1 MTKHLLFRGTSG
13 APAELAEQALT
24 RARYPVAR
32 LVSLAEDSRSDAS
45 TTCDETMA
53 VLEAH
58 AERRGHIARVIGVT
72 GSPGSGK
79 SSLLSRVTNAM
90 VAADPD
96 LTVAVVAVDPSSP
109 SSGGALLGDRT
120 RMVLDP
126 AQDRI
131 YFRSQ
136 ASATALGGL
145 APTTFQ
151 VCRALSL
158 IFDFVIVETVGVGQS
173 EADVRHLAD
182 RVFLVMAPLGGDEI
196 QYIKAGIIEIPDAFV
211 VNKWDEPA
219 ATRTYHQLRGSLWLA
234 RPNEG
239 QDIPIYRTSAK
250 TGHGID
256 ELARGFL
263 TVTPPAKATRVRERA
278 PHFFTAWVQDE
289 WGRVGVRHLTEQ
301 LGGRAPSWPLR
312 TASGRRAGPST
323 PSSGLRCTADPRA
336 ARLDR
341 APTGVSPRARQ

>member
-1 MTKHLLFRGTSG
+1 MTVRLLPQRQAATPSQ
-13 APAELAEQALT
+13 LAMQALT
-24 RARYPVAR
+24 RARYPIAR
-32 LVSLAEDSRSDAS
+32 LVSLAEDSRSQVSA
-45 TTCDETMA
+45 TCDEAIA
-53 VLEAH
+53 VLEAE
-58 AERRGHIARVIGVT
+58 AERRGHIARVIGIT

-90 VAADPD
+90 VTADPKV
-96 LTVAVVAVDPSSP
+96 TVAVVAVDPSSP

-182 RVFLVMAPLGGDEI
+182 RVLLVMAPLGGDEI
-196 QYIKAGIIEIPDAFV
+196 QYLKAGIIEIPDAFV
-211 VNKWDEPA
+211 VNKSDEPA
-219 ATRTYHQLRGSLWLA
+219 AMRTYHQLRGSLWLA
-234 RPNEG
+234 RPNDA

-250 TGHGID
+250 TGYGID

-263 TVTPPAKATRVRERA
+263 TMVATTSATPVRERA
-278 PHFFTAWVQDE
+278 PHFFTTWVRDE
-289 WGRVGVRHLTEQ
+289 WGRVGVWHLAEK
-301 LGGRAPSWPLR
+301 LGGARAFLA
-312 TASGRRAGPST
+312 TQNGFASARRSFDASI
-323 PSSGLRCTADPRA
+323 RA
-336 ARLDR
+336 ALR
-341 APTGVSPRARQ
+341 G

>member
-1 MTKHLLFRGTSG
+1 MTVRVLPQR
-13 APAELAEQALT
+13 PAATPGQLAMQALT

-32 LVSLAEDSRSDAS
+32 LVSLAEDSRSDAAAI
-45 TTCDETMA
+45 CDEAIA
-53 VLEAH
+53 VLEAD
-58 AERRGHIARVIGVT
+58 AGRRGHVARVIGIT

-90 VAADPD
+90 VAADQKV
-96 LTVAVVAVDPSSP
+96 TVAVVAVDPSSP
-109 SSGGALLGDRT
+109 TSGGALLGDRT

-151 VCRALSL
+151 VCRVLSL
-158 IFDFVIVETVGVGQS
+158 IFDCIIVETVGVGQS
-173 EADVRHLAD
+173 EADIRQLVD

-196 QYIKAGIIEIPDAFV
+196 QYLKAGIIEIPDAFV

-219 ATRTYHQLRGSLWLA
+219 ATRTYHQLRGSLGLA
-234 RPNEG
+234 RPSDAEDV
-239 QDIPIYRTSAK
+239 QIYCTSAK
-250 TGHGID
+250 TGYGID

-263 TVTPPAKATRVRERA
+263 TTVTAANATPLRERA
-278 PHFFTAWVQDE
+278 PHFFTTWVRDE
-289 WGRVGVRHLTEQ
+289 WGRVGVWHLAER
-301 LGGRAPSWPLR
+301 LGGARAFLAAQDGFASARRSFNDSIRGALR
-312 TASGRRAGPST
+312 G
-323 PSSGLRCTADPRA
+323 
-336 ARLDR
+336 
-341 APTGVSPRARQ
+341 

>member
-1 MTKHLLFRGTSG
+1 MTLHLLARR
-13 APAELAEQALT
+13 PAVTPADLAEQALT

-32 LVSLAEDSRSDAS
+32 LVSLAEDNRAHAAA
-45 TTCDETMA
+45 TCDEVIA
-53 VLEAH
+53 VLEAD
-58 AERRGHIARVIGVT
+58 AGRRNHVARVIGVT

-90 VAADPD
+90 VTADPE

-109 SSGGALLGDRT
+109 SSGGALLGDRA

-126 AQDRI
+126 AEDRI

-158 IFDFVIVETVGVGQS
+158 IFNCVIVETVGVGQS

-196 QYIKAGIIEIPDAFV
+196 QYLKAGIIEIPDAFV

-234 RPNEG
+234 RPSDAHN
-239 QDIPIYRTSAK
+239 IPIFPTSAK

-256 ELARGFL
+256 ELAHGFL
-263 TVTPPAKATRVRERA
+263 NMVTAANATPVRERA
-278 PHFFTAWVQDE
+278 PHFFTAWVRDE
-289 WGRVGVRHLTEQ
+289 WGGVGARYLADR
-301 LGGRAPSWPLR
+301 LGGAGAFLA
-312 TASGRRAGPST
+312 TQDGFASARRAFDASI
-323 PSSGLRCTADPRA
+323 RA
-336 ARLDR
+336 ALH
-341 APTGVSPRARQ
+341 G

>member
-1 MTKHLLFRGTSG
+1 M
-13 APAELAEQALT
+13 QALT

-32 LVSLAEDSRSDAS
+32 LVSLAEDSRSDAAAI
-45 TTCDETMA
+45 CDEAIA
-53 VLEAH
+53 VLEAD
-58 AERRGHIARVIGVT
+58 AGRRGHVARVIGIT

-90 VAADPD
+90 VAADQKI
-96 LTVAVVAVDPSSP
+96 TVAVVAVDPSSP
-109 SSGGALLGDRT
+109 TSGGALLGDRT

-151 VCRALSL
+151 VCRVLSL
-158 IFDFVIVETVGVGQS
+158 IFDCIIVETVGVGQS
-173 EADVRHLAD
+173 EADIRQLVD

-196 QYIKAGIIEIPDAFV
+196 QYLKAGIIEIPDAFV

-219 ATRTYHQLRGSLWLA
+219 ATRTYHQLRGSLGLA
-234 RPNEG
+234 RPSDAEDV
-239 QDIPIYRTSAK
+239 QIYCTSAK
-250 TGHGID
+250 TGYGID

-263 TVTPPAKATRVRERA
+263 TTVTAANAMPLRERA
-278 PHFFTAWVQDE
+278 PHFFTTWVRDE
-289 WGRVGVRHLTEQ
+289 WGRVGVWHLAER
-301 LGGRAPSWPLR
+301 LGGARAFLAAQDGFASARRSFNDSIRGALR
-312 TASGRRAGPST
+312 G
-323 PSSGLRCTADPRA
+323 
-336 ARLDR
+336 
-341 APTGVSPRARQ
+341 

>member
-1 MTKHLLFRGTSG
+1 VTLDVLPRRQAGR
-13 APAELAEQALT
+13 PAVNPTELAERALT
-24 RARYPVAR
+24 RARHPVAR
-32 LVSLAEDSRSDAS
+32 LVSLAEDSRSHAS
-45 TTCDETMA
+45 ATCDEVIA
-53 VLEAH
+53 VLEAD
-58 AERRGHIARVIGVT
+58 AERRNHVARVLGVT

-90 VAADPD
+90 VAADPE

-109 SSGGALLGDRT
+109 TSGGSLLGDRA
-120 RMVLDP
+120 RMVLDG

-158 IFDFVIVETVGVGQS
+158 IFDCVIVETVGVGQS

-196 QYIKAGIIEIPDAFV
+196 QYLKAGIIEIPDAFV

-234 RPNEG
+234 RPS
-239 QDIPIYRTSAK
+239 DAHTIPIYRTSAK

-256 ELARGFL
+256 DLAHGFL
-263 TVTPPAKATRVRERA
+263 SMVTAANATPVRERA
-278 PHFFTAWVQDE
+278 PHFFTAWVRDE
-289 WGRVGVRHLTEQ
+289 WGGVGARHLAER
-301 LGGRAPSWPLR
+301 LGGARAFLA
-312 TASGRRAGPST
+312 TQDGFASARRCFDASI
-323 PSSGLRCTADPRA
+323 RA
-336 ARLDR
+336 ALHE
-341 APTGVSPRARQ
+341 